1 MLDQSELS
9 CVDGSEMSPKG
20 VSVKSL
26 LLGLVLLGGC
36 GTFKR

>member
-20 VSVKSL
+20 VSVKGL